1 MRARIR
7 RLLRQR
13 LSTQVVIMMVAILVV
28 TMAAGFAVVQWNLN
42 RQLDDQYEQRSLAV
56 AQSLASQPGLQQ
68 AVRTGGP
75 GGIGPHGAVQS
86 MAMAAMHS
94 TAAKFVVVTNAKGI
108 RLSHPNPRLIGT
120 PVWYPDKDL
129 PSSETFRT
137 GQDWMGIE
145 HGTLGVE
152 AVGKAPIFGHGKLIG
167 EVSVGFLTATVAGDV
182 ARMLVDLAVYF
193 LAVLA
198 LGVLAAL
205 GLSRR
210 LKRQTF
216 GLELREIAAL
226 LQEREAM
233 LHGIREGVLGYDKNE
248 RIVLANDFARQLL
261 DLLPEFV
268 GRPLRHVLPPGRLA
282 DVVTGEIEGSDLLVL
297 HGDRVLVANR
307 MPIRQGH
314 RHLGWVVTFQDRTE
328 SEALK
333 RQLDDAI
340 GLTETLRAQ
349 SHEFANRLHTL
360 VGLVELGRNDE
371 AIQFVT
377 DVSAARADL
386 TERLQA
392 DIGDAKLVAMI
403 LGKVSLAD
411 ERDVRLRVM
420 DDSHVGAPISDI
432 SQVLT
437 VAGNLID
444 NAIDAAA
451 QAPGPRWVE
460 LTIVAVEHDLLVR
473 VRDSGRGVPHD
484 MRESVFM
491 DGVTTKTST
500 TGARR
505 GLGLALVRKVVEGRG
520 GMISVGHD
528 GGAVFTAV
536 LPNCVGVD
544 PRTQSGIPEAGCAA
558 GAEGGTCLA
567 MIRVVVV
574 DDDFRIAG
582 IHAAYVD
589 KVDGFQA
596 VAQAHTAAEAAGAVD
611 RLRPDLL
618 LLDLYLPDEHGLDL
632 AARLRREGHP
642 PVDVIV
648 ITAAKDADSV
658 RAAMQ
663 GGALHYLL
671 KPFSFPALRDK
682 LLSYAQMRS
691 RLGALHEPDQRNVD
705 RVFGALRAQ
714 DQLAGAKGRSAHT
727 LEAVERLLASGG
739 QELSAAEVAEM
750 TGMSRATA
758 QRYLSHLH
766 EIGRVQIRLR
776 YGSGGRPEHRYRWYQ
791 ASEH

>member
-1 MRARIR
+1 MTARIR

-86 MAMAAMHS
+86 MAMAAMRS
-94 TAAKFVVVTNAKGI
+94 TAATFVVVTNAQGI
-108 RLSHPNPRLIGT
+108 RLSHPNPRLIGM
-120 PVWYPDKDL
+120 PVWYPDKDV

-137 GQDWMGIE
+137 GKDWIGIE
-145 HGTLGVE
+145 PGTIGVE
-152 AVGKAPIFGHGKLIG
+152 AVGKAPMFSHGKLIG
-167 EVSVGFLTATVAGDV
+167 EVSVGFLTTKV
-182 ARMLVDLAVYF
+182 ARQVTQTLVDLAVYF

-205 GLSRR
+205 GLARR

-314 RHLGWVVTFQDRTE
+314 QHLGWVVTFQDRTE

-420 DDSHVGAPISDI
+420 DDSHVSAPISDV

-437 VAGNLID
+437 VVGNLID
-444 NAIDAAA
+444 NAIDAAT
-451 QAPGPRWVE
+451 QGTGRWVE
-460 LTIVAVEHDLLVR
+460 LTIVAAEHDLLVR
-473 VRDSGRGVPHD
+473 VRDSGHGVPHN
-484 MRESVFM
+484 MREAVFM

-544 PRTQSGIPEAGCAA
+544 PRTESGIPEAGAPQEPK
-558 GAEGGTCLA
+558 GAP
-567 MIRVVVV
+567 V
-574 DDDFRIAG
+574 
-582 IHAAYVD
+582 
-589 KVDGFQA
+589 
-596 VAQAHTAAEAAGAVD
+596 
-611 RLRPDLL
+611 
-618 LLDLYLPDEHGLDL
+618 LP
-632 AARLRREGHP
+632 
-642 PVDVIV
+642 
-648 ITAAKDADSV
+648 
-658 RAAMQ
+658 
-663 GGALHYLL
+663 
-671 KPFSFPALRDK
+671 
-682 LLSYAQMRS
+682 
-691 RLGALHEPDQRNVD
+691 
-705 RVFGALRAQ
+705 
-714 DQLAGAKGRSAHT
+714 
-727 LEAVERLLASGG
+727 
-739 QELSAAEVAEM
+739 
-750 TGMSRATA
+750 
-758 QRYLSHLH
+758 
-766 EIGRVQIRLR
+766 
-776 YGSGGRPEHRYRWYQ
+776 
-791 ASEH
+791 